1 MGLFFKSK
9 NRKLSKEFKQEA
21 ARIEAERNKGMA
33 AVRAYQEENKEKLQ
47 AMVAAE
53 DELNELIG
61 TERILVCGASS
72 FTNMLLKDL
81 LKRAKEV
88 YDILSADSSEI
99 GKKCLEVKPS
109 ILALR
114 YDKPN
119 LVDFAHEIMKIYP
132 DVVIMAILKEPD
144 SLPYSESELR
154 EAHIMGAAKFPCR
167 TEELVKALKEIKSR
181 YRPNVEYKGMINM
194 DSFELFRES
203 FLKNA
208 NIDLANY
215 RERLIERKVNQLMK
229 AHNFSTYQEYACAI
243 AGNEGLKEE
252 VIDNLTV
259 QVSDFFRN
267 VNRWEELESKY
278 IPELLDRFGP
288 SLKVWS
294 AGCGHGEEAYSLVMS
309 MKEHINLDDICVYA
323 TDISSAALNRAKK
336 AVFAEKGVSNVK
348 APALQKYFAAKG
360 SCYQVVPE
368 ICSRVRFERHDLLS
382 DPYPKGCHL
391 IVCRNT
397 LGYFTPTAGQRALE
411 RLVRAMAPHGLLF
424 VGECEMRL
432 NYESVGLKNR
442 GYYFY
447 EKV

>member
-9 NRKLSKEFKQEA
+9 NRKPSKEFKQEA
-21 ARIEAERNKGMA
+21 ARIEAETNKGMA

-53 DELNELIG
+53 DELNELIS

-88 YDILSADSSEI
+88 YDILSTDSSEI

-114 YDKPN
+114 YDKPD
-119 LVDFAHEIMKIYP
+119 LADFAHEIMKIYP
-132 DVVIMAILKEPD
+132 DVVIMAILNEPD

-154 EAHIMGAAKFPCR
+154 EAHIMGAAKWPCQV
-167 TEELVKALKEIKSR
+167 EELVKALKEIKSR

-215 RERLIERKVNQLMK
+215 KKRLIERKVNQLMK
-229 AHNFSTYQEYACAI
+229 AHNFSTYQEYACAV

-267 VNRWEELESKY
+267 TGMWEELESKY
-278 IPELLDRFGP
+278 IPELIDRFGP

-294 AGCGHGEEAYSLVMS
+294 AGCGNGEEAYSLVMS
-309 MKEHINLDDICVYA
+309 MKEHMALDDICVYA

-348 APALQKYFAAKG
+348 APVLQKYFAAKG
-360 SCYQVVPE
+360 SCYQVVSE

-382 DPYPKGCHL
+382 DPYPEGCHL

-397 LGYFTPTAGQRALE
+397 LGYFTPTAGKMALE

-424 VGECEMRL
+424 VGASELGL